1 MKKKVF
7 GRQLSR
13 SKPAREALLASL
25 AKSLIL
31 NGKIETTRAK
41 AKAVTPDVEKMVT
54 FAKKGTILGRRKVL
68 AMLDNNRKATDV
80 LFTNVVKALEGKTSG
95 FTRAISLPR
104 RHGDNAEMLR
114 LEWSEKVDYKV
125 KEKVEKKE
133 IKKEEKKEE
142 KKEVKE
148 TIKKEVKTKKI

>member
-54 FAKKGTILGRRKVL
+54 FAKKGSLLGRRKVL
-68 AMLDNNRKATDV
+68 SMLDNDRVATDA
-80 LFTNVVKALEGKTSG
+80 LFTSVVKAFTDKTSG

-104 RHGDNAEMLR
+104 RHGDNSEMIR
-114 LEWSEKVDYKV
+114 LEWSNKVEYKA
-125 KEKVEKKE
+125 KEKVEKKDV
-133 IKKEEKKEE
+133 KKEEKKEE
-142 KKEVKE
+142 KKTVKR
-148 TIKKEVKTKKI
+148 TVKKEVKK